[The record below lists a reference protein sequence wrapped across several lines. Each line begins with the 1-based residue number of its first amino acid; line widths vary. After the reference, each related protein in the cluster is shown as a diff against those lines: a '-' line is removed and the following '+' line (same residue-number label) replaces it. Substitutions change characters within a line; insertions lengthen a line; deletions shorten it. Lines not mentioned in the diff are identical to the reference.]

1 MWDFLFGAAMAS
13 AVWWFFHLIQRDE
26 LREARSIQEV
36 WRLAARDASRD
47 CDAANRDLARCR
59 RRLDMVSNA
68 MKEKP

>member
-26 LREARSIQEV
+26 L
-36 WRLAARDASRD
+36 
-47 CDAANRDLARCR
+47 DAANRDLARCR